1 MSETRGIR
9 GATTVD
15 GPRPELVTDAIGE
28 LLEEI
33 ERVNGFNISELA
45 AAIFTLTD
53 DLPGAAPAA
62 VARKHGWGD
71 VPLLQVLEHGGATGI
86 PHCIRV
92 LVLWNTRKHQTDV
105 QHVYLRDAAVLRPE
119 PVMVGGGT
127 GRTAAPASEASGRK
141 LLHSPGDVG
150 RPQGGPRRRRKEA

>member
-15 GPRPELVTDAIGE
+15 GPRPEIVTDAVGE
-28 LLEEI
+28 LLDEVQ
-33 ERVNGFNISELA
+33 RVNQLRLEEVA

-62 VARKHGWGD
+62 VARRHGWKD

-86 PHCIRV
+86 QRCIRL
-92 LVLWNTRKHQTDV
+92 LVLWNTRKQQSDV
-105 QHVYLRDAAVLRPE
+105 RHVYLRDAVPLRQE
-119 PVMVGGGT
+119 PVPVGE
-127 GRTAAPASEASGRK
+127 EA
-141 LLHSPGDVG
+141 
-150 RPQGGPRRRRKEA
+150 

>member
-1 MSETRGIR
+1 LREETMSETRGIR

-15 GPRPELVTDAIGE
+15 GPRPELVTDAVGE
-28 LLEEI
+28 LLDEI
-33 ERVNGFNISELA
+33 ERVNELNISEVA

-62 VARKHGWGD
+62 VARKHGWSD

-92 LVLWNTRKHQTDV
+92 LVLWNTRSLQTDIR
-105 QHVYLRDAAVLRPE
+105 HVYLRDAVTLRPE
-119 PVMVGGGT
+119 VVQVGE
-127 GRTAAPASEASGRK
+127 EA
-141 LLHSPGDVG
+141 
-150 RPQGGPRRRRKEA
+150 